1 MITPR
6 KKLDAEVEAIAAKY
20 GLTAHEAIH
29 VRQTKR
35 RMIPRFEIYAH
46 VVAHYDG
53 NISAASRYLG
63 KDKTTILNGLG
74 RKKRRGKTPCRTGE

>member
-29 VRQTKR
+29 VGRRAK
-35 RMIPRFEIYAH
+35 RMIVRFEIYAH
-46 VVAHYDG
+46 VVAHYGG
-53 NISAASRYLG
+53 NIAAASRYLE
-63 KDKTTILNGLG
+63 KDKTTVLNGISK
-74 RKKRRGKTPCRTGE
+74 RKGQSQCQMEE

>member
-29 VRQTKR
+29 VGRTRR

-46 VVAHYDG
+46 VVAHYGG
-53 NISAASRYLG
+53 NVTAASRYLQ
-63 KDKTTILNGLG
+63 KDITTILNGLG
-74 RKKRRGKTPCRTGE
+74 RRKRRCEDQ

>member
-29 VRQTKR
+29 VGQTKR
-35 RMIPRFEIYAH
+35 RMIPRREIYAH
-46 VVAHYDG
+46 VVAHYGG
-53 NISAASRYLG
+53 NMRAAARYLG
-63 KDKTTILNGLG
+63 KHETTLRSAILGKAG
-74 RKKRRGKTPCRTGE
+74 RPKCEDRR